1 MNTRSNRAFGRISKA
16 TAAAALSVAVLAP
29 FTAPAYAQPDTR
41 PAATEAAANNG
52 TQVASSAGE
61 PLLIG
66 HRGAA
71 GTAPENTVSAFK
83 DARSSHADYFEI
95 DVQLSADGVPFLFH
109 DDTPARTT
117 NVEEVFPGRENDPIT
132 SFTWAELQQLD
143 AGSYFSDKFVGE
155 KIPHFNDAAKI
166 ANNKIG
172 VFIEIKSPANSP
184 GIEKVVAD
192 SLQNNRDWNRLLKN
206 NQIEVL
212 GFDAASNQRFAALAP
227 DVPLQ
232 QLIGTVPDAATL
244 AQIATYADHFGT
256 SYRNLDAAGVARV
269 KAAGMGI
276 GVYTVNSTGAYD
288 QMVAL
293 GVDRVTGDFPI
304 QFSRHE
310 RGQKPFPQNT
320 GVQIADSINDVPGD
334 DLQPETGEHVILQNT
349 TNRTIDVSGYIIR
362 DAANTQLTVGDGY
375 ILAPGAQLRIYTGP
389 GTNRADAYYNNGTA
403 NVLNNGGDSVALWTG
418 NGNLQ
423 DTFAN

>member
-1 MNTRSNRAFGRISKA
+1 MNTRSNRTFVRISQA
-16 TAAAALSVAVLAP
+16 TAAAALSAAVLAP
-29 FTAPAYAQPDTR
+29 FTAPAYAQPDTH
-41 PAATEAAANNG
+41 PATAEAAAKNE
-52 TQVASSAGE
+52 TRAASSANE

-117 NVEEVFPGRENDPIT
+117 NVEDVFPCRENDPIT

-155 KIPHFNDAAKI
+155 KIPHFNDAARI

-172 VFIEIKSPANSP
+172 VFIEIKSPVNSP
-184 GIEKVVAD
+184 GVEKVVAD
-192 SLQNNRDWNRLLKN
+192 ALESNRAWNRLLRN

-212 GFDAASNQRFAALAP
+212 GFDAVSNQRFATLAP
-227 DVPLQ
+227 NVPLQ
-232 QLIGTVPDAATL
+232 QLIGTVPDSATL

-256 SYRNLDAAGVARV
+256 SYRTLDAAGVARV

-276 GVYTVNSTGAYD
+276 GVYTVNSTEAYD

-320 GVQIADSINDVPGD
+320 GVQIAGSINDVPGN
-334 DLQPETGEHVILQNT
+334 DLQPETGEHVILENT
-349 TNRTIDVSGYIIR
+349 TNRSVDVSGYIIR
-362 DAANTQLTVGDGY
+362 DAANTQLTVGTGY
-375 ILAPGAQLRIYTGP
+375 ILAPRAQLRVYTGP

-418 NGNLQ
+418 DGNLQ